1 MGWFSQLLKKFEQR
15 PPEVS
20 PGKNDLCW
28 CGSGV
33 KYKKCHLVRDR
44 LYFKEHP
51 QKKAFV
57 KKSCSPTVG

>member
-1 MGWFSQLLKKFEQR
+1 MGLFNKLLKKFEQK

-20 PGKNDLCW
+20 PGKNDPCW

-33 KYKKCHLVRDR
+33 KYKKCHLVKDR

-51 QKKAFV
+51 KKKAAV
-57 KKSCSPTVG
+57 KKSCSPTFG